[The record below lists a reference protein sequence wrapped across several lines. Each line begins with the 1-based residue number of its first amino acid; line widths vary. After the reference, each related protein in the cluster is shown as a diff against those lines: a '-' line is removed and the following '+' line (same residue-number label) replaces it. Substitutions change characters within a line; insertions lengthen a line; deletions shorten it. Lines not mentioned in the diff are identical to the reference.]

1 MLRFR
6 IAIPGIKMSTL
17 ICGSIA
23 YDTIMVFKDQFKN
36 HILPD
41 KLHILNVAFLV
52 PDMRREFGG
61 CAGNIA
67 YNLKMLGGD
76 PLIMA
81 TVGDDH
87 APYTARLDKLGLART
102 HVREAAGS
110 FTAQAFITTDLDD
123 NQITAFHPG
132 AMNFSHHNHVQDAKN
147 VKLGI
152 VAPDG
157 REGMIQHAREFHEA
171 GIPFIFDP
179 GQGLPMFNGDD
190 LMNFINIASYV
201 TVNDYEAELL
211 QERTGKTIAQL
222 AQQVKALV
230 VTLGAK
236 GSEIHAGGKKY
247 DIPYVKPEAVLD
259 PTGCGDAFRAGLLYG
274 ITHGMDWAVTGRLAS
289 LIGALKI
296 AQRGPQNHMFTRDSI
311 ATLYKTNFG
320 VAPW

>member
-1 MLRFR
+1 
-6 IAIPGIKMSTL
+6 MSTL

-23 YDTIMVFKDQFKN
+23 YDTIMVFRDQFKN

-67 YNLKMLGGD
+67 YNLQMLGGD

-87 APYTARLDKLGLART
+87 APYTTRLDSMGLART
-102 HVREAAGS
+102 HVRTVAGS
-110 FTAQAFITTDLDD
+110 YTAQAFITTDLDD

-132 AMNFSHHNHVQDAKN
+132 AMNFSHENHVADSKD
-147 VKLGI
+147 VRLGI
-152 VAPDG
+152 VSPDG
-157 REGMIQHAREFHEA
+157 RDGMLQHAREFHA
-171 GIPFIFDP
+171 ASIPFIFDP
-179 GQGLPMFNGDD
+179 GQGLPMFNGEELLDFVKLAD
-190 LMNFINIASYV
+190 YV
-201 TVNDYEAELL
+201 TVNDYEAQLL
-211 QERTGKTIAQL
+211 QERTGKSIEVL
-222 AQQVKALV
+222 AKEVKALV

-236 GSEIHAGGKKY
+236 GSEIYAGGKKY
-247 DIPYVKPEAVLD
+247 DIPCVKPEAILD

-274 ITHGMDWAVTGRLAS
+274 INNGMDWAVTGRLAS

-296 AQRGPQNHMFTRDSI
+296 AQRGPQNHRFTRASI
-311 ATLYKTNFG
+311 AALYKTHFG
-320 VAPW
+320 AAPW